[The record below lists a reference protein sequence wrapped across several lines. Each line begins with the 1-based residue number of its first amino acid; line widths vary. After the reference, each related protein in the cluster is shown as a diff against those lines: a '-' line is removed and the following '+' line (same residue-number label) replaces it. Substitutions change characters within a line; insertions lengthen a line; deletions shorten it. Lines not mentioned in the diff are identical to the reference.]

1 MCPPVKGAE
10 VQAGVGVETS
20 RNIARLHVTAF
31 AISPAGKLGTGWDA
45 DFGSRCTCSTFAV

>member
-20 RNIARLHVTAF
+20 RNTARLHVTAF